1 VGVEKKEET
10 SQNPG
15 RLIEKLIFGLR
26 RSLMESIDELAV
38 KLKGEVG
45 RWEEVIFKWTC
56 SLAQELAKVILE
68 SIDKELMKQKASN
81 LKVECLKEHR
91 VTTVFGD
98 IRIKRRLYRSSN
110 GESCFLLDEQM
121 GLDKGCHVSPMVKE
135 LATFISSHF
144 PFQRSEE
151 IVRAILPSGIS
162 HTTIHRLVGKLTAP
176 YIEAE
181 KREIEEVFSAGVL
194 PESEGKTVPYL
205 FVEADGTMIA
215 LQKEKARRAEV
226 KVGIAYEGWREVSK
240 NRYKVTEKTAY
251 SGIMD
256 GDRFWEGFSLA
267 LAKKY
272 DLSRIGKVIVGGD
285 GASWVKEGA
294 GLLGGIYQLDK
305 FHLKR
310 AIHRGL
316 ANDSMGA
323 EVYQACVTGDIYKA
337 DGLLL
342 EAQQRVD
349 TDREREIMELRGY
362 LLTNCHGLKDYR
374 LEVDNSNLRGLGAI
388 EGNVDKLVANRM
400 KKRGMSWTLKGAQR
414 MARLISLREMGQ
426 IHYWITHRDTSED
439 RRLSRK
445 EISRGKVTKRK
456 DTGAWLKAEMPVLYG
471 PHQNRYWVKMLRA
484 LTCQILRV

>member
-1 VGVEKKEET
+1 
-10 SQNPG
+10 
-15 RLIEKLIFGLR
+15 
-26 RSLMESIDELAV
+26 MESIDELAV
-38 KLKGEVG
+38 KLKGDVG
-45 RWEEVIFKWTC
+45 RWEEEIFKWTC
-56 SLAQELAKVILE
+56 NLAQELAKAMLE
-68 SIDKELMKQKASN
+68 SIDKELMKQKEPG

-91 VTTVFGD
+91 VSTVFGD
-98 IRIKRRLYRSSN
+98 IKIKRRLYRSSN
-110 GESCFLLDEQM
+110 GKSHFLLDEKM
-121 GLDKGCHVSPMVKE
+121 GLDKGCHVSPKVKE
-135 LATFISSHF
+135 LATFLSSHF

-181 KREIEEVFSAGVL
+181 EREIEEVFSAGVI
-194 PESEGKTVPYL
+194 PESEGKTVSYL
-205 FVEADGTMIA
+205 FVEADGTMVA

-240 NRYKVTEKTAY
+240 DRYKVTEKTAY
-251 SGIMD
+251 SGIMN

-316 ANDSMGA
+316 ANDPLGA
-323 EVYQACVTGDIYKA
+323 KVYQACVTGDIYKA

-362 LLTNCHGLKDYR
+362 LIANCPGLRDYR
-374 LEVDNSNLRGLGAI
+374 LEVDDDNLRGLGAI

-400 KKRGMSWTLKGAQR
+400 KKRGMSWTIKGAQR

-426 IHYWITHRDTSED
+426 IHYWITHRDKSEGG
-439 RRLSRK
+439 RLSTK
-445 EISRGKVTKRK
+445 EISNRKVTKRK

-484 LTCQILRV
+484 LTCQTLGV

>member
-1 VGVEKKEET
+1 
-10 SQNPG
+10 
-15 RLIEKLIFGLR
+15 
-26 RSLMESIDELAV
+26 MESIDKLAV
-38 KLKGEVG
+38 KLKEDVG
-45 RWEEVIFKWTC
+45 RWEEEIFKWTC
-56 SLAQELAKVILE
+56 SLAQELAKAILE
-68 SIDKELMKQKASN
+68 SIDKELMKQKAPN

-91 VTTVFGD
+91 VTTVLGD
-98 IRIKRRLYRSSN
+98 IRIKRRLYRGSK
-110 GESCFLLDEQM
+110 GEHRFLLDEKM
-121 GLDKGCHVSPMVKE
+121 GLDKGCHVSPKVKE

-151 IVRAILPSGIS
+151 ILRAILPSGIS
-162 HTTIHRLVGKLTAP
+162 HTTIHRLVDKLTAP
-176 YIEAE
+176 YIAAE
-181 KREIEEVFSAGVL
+181 NREIEEVFSAGVI
-194 PESEGKTVPYL
+194 PESEGKAVPYL
-205 FVEADGTMIA
+205 FIEADGTMVA

-240 NRYKVTEKTAY
+240 DRYKVTEKTAY

-272 DLSRIGKVIVGGD
+272 DLSRIGKVVVGGD

-316 ANDSMGA
+316 ANDPLGA
-323 EVYQACVTGDIYKA
+323 EVYQACMIGDVANA
-337 DGLLL
+337 DRLLL
-342 EAQQRVD
+342 EAQQGAD
-349 TDREREIMELRGY
+349 IDREAAIMELRGY
-362 LLTNCHGLKDYR
+362 LIANCYGLRDYR
-374 LEVDNSNLRGLGAI
+374 LEVDDDNLRGLGAI

-400 KKRGMSWTLKGAQR
+400 KKRGMSWTIKGAQK

-426 IHYWITHRDTSED
+426 IHYWITHKDTSED
-439 RRLSRK
+439 KRLSTK
-445 EISRGKVTKRK
+445 EISRSKVTKRR

-471 PHQNRYWVKMLRA
+471 PHQNRHWVKALRA
-484 LTCQILRV
+484 LTCQVLGVH

>member
-1 VGVEKKEET
+1 
-10 SQNPG
+10 
-15 RLIEKLIFGLR
+15 
-26 RSLMESIDELAV
+26 MERIDELAV
-38 KLKGEVG
+38 KLKGDVG
-45 RWEEVIFKWTC
+45 KWEEEIFKWTC
-56 SLAQELAKVILE
+56 SLAQQLAKTLLE

-91 VTTVFGD
+91 VSTVFGD

-110 GESCFLLDEQM
+110 GEHRFLLDEKM
-121 GLDKGCHVSPMVKE
+121 GLDKGCHVSPKVKE

-151 IVRAILPSGIS
+151 IIRAILPSGIS

-181 KREIEEVFSAGVL
+181 KREIEEVFIAGVI
-194 PESEGKTVPYL
+194 PESEGRTVPYL

-226 KVGIAYEGWREVSK
+226 KVGIAYEGWRRVSK
-240 NRYKVTEKTAY
+240 DRYKVTGKTAY

-272 DLSRIGKVIVGGD
+272 DLSRIGKVIVGSD

-294 GLLGGIYQLDK
+294 GLFGGIYQLDK

-316 ANDSMGA
+316 ANDPLGA
-323 EVYQACVTGDIYKA
+323 EVYQACITGDIEKA
-337 DGLLL
+337 DRLLL
-342 EAQQRVD
+342 EAQQKGD
-349 TDREREIMELRGY
+349 TDREGEIMGLRVY
-362 LLTNCHGLKDYR
+362 LMSNCSGLRDYR
-374 LEVDNSNLRGLGAI
+374 LEVDDDNLRGLGAI

-400 KKRGMSWTLKGAQR
+400 KKRGMSWTIKGAQK

-426 IHYWITHRDTSED
+426 IHYWITHRNKSEG
-439 RRLSRK
+439 RSLSRK
-445 EISRGKVTKRK
+445 QNSKRKVTKWK
-456 DTGAWLKAEMPVLYG
+456 DTGAWLKTEMPVLYG

-484 LTCQILRV
+484 LTCQILGVQW